1 MPEFF
6 YRAKN
11 LGGANTEGTIAA
23 GTEREAM
30 LLLRK
35 QSLFPLEVRNQ
46 DEKSTLGK
54 IDLRLARKI
63 KMEVVADTLTQLA
76 DLLGGGVSLLDSLN
90 ILSEESADAQMR
102 DVLADI
108 RDCIADGANLDEA
121 MAAHPKV
128 FSDLVVSMVRA
139 GLEGAFLEES
149 LQHVSAF
156 LQKQDQL
163 RAKVIGAMTYP
174 IVLLIVGFIVTIVL
188 VLYIVPM
195 FEPFFERLQRS
206 GSGLPGVTVALLFVS
221 HALLSYGA
229 LFAIAGGLLVVALK
243 RITETSRGRRAFDTL
258 KLRMPVVGGVYHST
272 AVSRFCRVLGT
283 LLRNGVPILKS
294 LDISAEST
302 GNVLLKDAVRQSAE
316 NISSGN
322 SLAAPLA
329 SSGLIPPQVMAMI
342 RVAEESNSLES
353 VLIKVANRMDE
364 KTERKLDSLVRLVE
378 PLMLLAIGG
387 VVLFIIMGVLLPVF
401 DMNTALD

>member
-1 MPEFF
+1 
-6 YRAKN
+6 
-11 LGGANTEGTIAA
+11 
-23 GTEREAM
+23 
-30 LLLRK
+30 
-35 QSLFPLEVRNQ
+35 
-46 DEKSTLGK
+46 
-54 IDLRLARKI
+54 
-63 KMEVVADTLTQLA
+63 MEVVADTLTQLA
-76 DLLGGGVSLLDSLN
+76 DLLGGGVSLLDSMN
-90 ILSEESADAQMR
+90 ILSEQSADAQMR

-108 RDCIADGANLDEA
+108 RDRVADGANLDEA

-206 GSGLPGVTVALLFVS
+206 GNGLPGVTVALLFVS
-221 HALLSYGA
+221 HALLKYGVFLA
-229 LFAIAGGLLVVALK
+229 LAAGVLVVALK
-243 RITETSRGRRAFDTL
+243 RLIDTSRGRRAFDII

-302 GNVLLKDAVRQSAE
+302 GNVLLKDTVRQSAE